1 MKKKYFKPE
10 MDVHEMQL
18 QCSLLA
24 GSSDPNQVKE
34 YDYSEDDA
42 YYDDQLG

>member
-24 GSSDPNQVKE
+24 GSLDPNQVKE

-42 YYDDQLG
+42 YYDGQLG

>member
-34 YDYSEDDA
+34 YYPEDDA
-42 YYDDQLG
+42 YYDNQLG

>member
-24 GSSDPNQVKE
+24 GSSDPKQE
-34 YDYSEDDA
+34 YNYPEDGE